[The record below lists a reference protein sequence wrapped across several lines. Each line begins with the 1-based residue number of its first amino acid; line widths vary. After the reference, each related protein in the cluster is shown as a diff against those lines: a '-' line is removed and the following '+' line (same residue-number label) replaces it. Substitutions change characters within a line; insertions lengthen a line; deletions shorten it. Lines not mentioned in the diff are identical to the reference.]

1 MSKKPR
7 KINNYRSKFEQK
19 VAANLRERKIKFEY
33 ETEKLPFTQ
42 PASKHV
48 YKPDFILPNGIICEV
63 KGKFD
68 NASRKKMAI
77 VCKEYEGKKDIRM
90 LFMRDQPLQK
100 GAKQTYGE
108 WCDARSIPWAVG
120 EIPQSWLDED

>member
-19 VAANLRERKIKFEY
+19 VAANLRERKIKFDY

-42 PASKHV
+42 PASKHI
-48 YKPDFILPNGIICEV
+48 YTPDFILPNGIIVEV

-108 WCDARSIPWAVG
+108 WCDSKGIKWAVG
-120 EIPQSWLDED
+120 EVPDDWLAE